1 MGVLGL
7 KLGLWGGHLLTGPA
21 GPQFTSLRGA
31 LTPGRPAW
39 SNLAPSPFHAPSP
52 PSNPPV
58 LTPLP
63 SARAS
68 QQRENLRELMFILVT
83 PMSLSGV
90 ERLKEEA
97 SGESQKR
104 SDSSSRSSS
113 S

>member
-1 MGVLGL
+1 MGLRAHGTPTTGKPCPWGDSL
-7 KLGLWGGHLLTGPA
+7 KVIQPPCPPRL
-21 GPQFTSLRGA
+21 
-31 LTPGRPAW
+31 
-39 SNLAPSPFHAPSP
+39 PSP
-52 PSNPPV
+52 PPKHSVLAP
-58 LTPLP
+58 LTP
-63 SARAS
+63 SRAS
-68 QQRENLRELMFILVT
+68 QHRENLLELIFILVT

>member
-1 MGVLGL
+1 MQATESGSRWFMLGP
-7 KLGLWGGHLLTGPA
+7 GCGGTETPAAAPEGPSH
-21 GPQFTSLRGA
+21 QVQGA
-31 LTPGRPAW
+31 HFSCQEVTPGRCR
-39 SNLAPSPFHAPSP
+39 
-52 PSNPPV
+52 
-58 LTPLP
+58 PLP
-63 SARAS
+63 ASAPAP

-97 SGESQKR
+97 RGDSQKR

>member
-1 MGVLGL
+1 MGMSSSE
-7 KLGLWGGHLLTGPA
+7 TGA
-21 GPQFTSLRGA
+21 
-31 LTPGRPAW
+31 PGRSPADGSW
-39 SNLAPSPFHAPSP
+39 GSRAHKSQGSPASGVTRSQHPSHASSLPPNPSVLAP
-52 PSNPPV
+52 
-58 LTPLP
+58 LP
-63 SARAS
+63 GSSAS

-90 ERLKEEA
+90 ERLKDEA